1 MDFSLSDEQKLIVET
16 ARRIGEDYGVDYWH
30 DLDRRKAFPQEC
42 WQAICDAGLAGA
54 ALPQEH
60 GGSGLGMYIV
70 HGLVTAHG
78 GAVEIADAPG
88 GGARITVTWPAED
101 LRED

>member
-42 WQAICDAGLAGA
+42 WQAICDAGLA
-54 ALPQEH
+54 
-60 GGSGLGMYIV
+60 
-70 HGLVTAHG
+70 
-78 GAVEIADAPG
+78 
-88 GGARITVTWPAED
+88 
-101 LRED
+101 